1 MMIEIESLH
10 HAYGSFVA
18 LHDLTLSIAE
28 GEVFGL
34 IGPNGA
40 GKTTTL
46 SILATL
52 LRPTRGEVRI
62 HGHALRI
69 EAARIRSVIGYM
81 PDFAGMYEDMRV
93 DEYLHF
99 FAAAS
104 GVAGSRAGGI
114 VRDVL
119 ELTDLTVKA
128 EAMVETLS
136 RGMRQR
142 LGVAR
147 VLLHDPAVLL
157 LDEPASGLDPKAR
170 VEMRHL
176 LLELKAMGKTVV
188 ISSHILS
195 ELAEICTSIGILE
208 QGRFLYTGGVEG
220 LLREMR
226 RPHIAHVR
234 VTTAS
239 GDPLAGAMEAKAVLE
254 ADERVERVKEVGDVL
269 EVRIRPDLQDRS
281 FLCGILV
288 EGGLQ
293 IHHFTEEPLTL
304 EDAFMRLTGH
314 PPTGEDASSS
324 NAADTP
330 ANGAAGSQSIDAA
343 DTLSSE
349 TADTTPGVRTDPP
362 RTDTTP

>member
-18 LHDLTLSIAE
+18 LHELSLTIGE

-52 LRPTRGEVRI
+52 LRPTAGAVRI
-62 HGHALRI
+62 HGHSLRTD
-69 EAARIRSVIGYM
+69 AARIRSVIGYM

-104 GVAGSRAGGI
+104 GVPGARAEGI

-119 ELTDLTVKA
+119 ELTDLTFKK

-220 LLREMR
+220 LLGQMR

-239 GDPLAGAMEAKAVLE
+239 GDPLAGSMEAKAVLE
-254 ADERVERVKEVGDVL
+254 ADDRVERVRERGDLL
-269 EVRIRPDLQDRS
+269 EVRIREDLQDRS

-288 EGGLQ
+288 ENGLR
-293 IHHFTEEPLTL
+293 IHHFSEEPLTL

-314 PPTGEDASSS
+314 PPVEGNAAAGGDASVEEDAS
-324 NAADTP
+324 AE
-330 ANGAAGSQSIDAA
+330 GDA
-343 DTLSSE
+343 SVE
-349 TADTTPGVRTDPP
+349 
-362 RTDTTP
+362 